1 MCASALRQYR
11 IRHVY
16 FGCANERFGGTGG
29 VLNLHSDPGIDPP
42 YELTGGLFRKEAI
55 MLLRRFYIQENER
68 APNPKPKKDRELK
81 DVFDENMEE
90 GIDLVK
96 IIPLP

>member
-1 MCASALRQYR
+1 
-11 IRHVY
+11 
-16 FGCANERFGGTGG
+16 
-29 VLNLHSDPGIDPP
+29 
-42 YELTGGLFRKEAI
+42 

-81 DVFDENMEE
+81 DVFDEDIEA